1 VLAPID
7 RDELDHWIA
16 YHGRVAGAMT
26 RERTALESALIPVT
40 AYILISGVE
49 CYRRYPELMQAIA
62 AALDPADI
70 GAGGRRPG
78 NQVDAVHIWSIANIP
93 LVGRQVL
100 LPFGLTAPETDAA
113 TMATIV
119 RFWEQAA
126 AAFRGDGTHQAA
138 DAEPR
143 IVCPYDR
150 AVVDELLA
158 GCAPVDGTDRADI
171 ARVNAALTSFCFLL
185 YFDTR
190 AGYQDSGP
198 YLLDDGTMLLVR
210 DFSEIGVS
218 HFPWSA
224 AVCGSM
230 PYENVTAAFVL
241 DGMRSVQVTDWG
253 TSLTD
258 PGDYLPHVIRFGLF
272 ATGRDGSL
280 TPIAPSERTELAGVV
295 KHAQRD
301 LYRLIAGMTRGE
313 KIDAGAY
320 VYFTFLRPFA
330 ELAGV
335 ADRLDWTIPRESVD
349 VYQAIATIDRSPE
362 IAGDSVAYYA
372 PLAPVGAAP

>member
-1 VLAPID
+1 
-7 RDELDHWIA
+7 
-16 YHGRVAGAMT
+16 MT

-49 CYRRYPELMQAIA
+49 CYRRYPDLMGAIA
-62 AALDPADI
+62 GAMPPSAL

-100 LPFGLTAPETDAA
+100 LPFGLTDPETDEA
-113 TMATIV
+113 TMSAIV
-119 RFWEQAA
+119 GFWEQAA
-126 AAFRGDGTHQAA
+126 GAYRGDGTHQAA
-138 DAEPR
+138 DTEPH
-143 IVCPYDR
+143 VVHPYDAR
-150 AVVDELLA
+150 VVDELLG
-158 GCAPVDGTDRADI
+158 GCTPVDGDARA
-171 ARVNAALTSFCFLL
+171 ALTRVNAALTSFCFLL

-198 YLLDDGTMLLVR
+198 YPLDDDRVLLVR

-224 AVCGSM
+224 EVCAGV

-241 DGMRSVQVTDWG
+241 EGMRSVQVTDWG

-258 PGDYLPHVIRFGLF
+258 PGDYLPRVTAFGLF

-280 TPIAPSERTELAGVV
+280 TPIAAPERAALAAAV
-295 KHAQRD
+295 KDAQRS
-301 LYRLIAGMTRGE
+301 LYRLIAGMTRNE

-335 ADRLDWTIPRESVD
+335 AGELDWTIPRDSLD
-349 VYQAIATIDRSPE
+349 VYDAIAMVQEAPE
-362 IAGDSVAYYA
+362 ISDDSVPYYA
-372 PLAPVGAAP
+372 PLGS